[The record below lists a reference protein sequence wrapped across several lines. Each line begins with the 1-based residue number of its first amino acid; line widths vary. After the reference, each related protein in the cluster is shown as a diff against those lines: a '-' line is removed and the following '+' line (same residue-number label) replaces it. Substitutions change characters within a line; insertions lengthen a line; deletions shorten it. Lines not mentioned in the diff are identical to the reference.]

1 MIPTPVSAQ
10 ISVLIQMAVIRI
22 GESAMP
28 WMFRSCG
35 SFQVSNF
42 TILQPPTSLST
53 LIRSGATLA
62 ATLDLVS
69 HDLISLYFR
78 LRVVPHF
85 SSGIVEQAKLNA
97 SARENH
103 PTREKATRGVS
114 PCLAWSDFPRAL
126 AFRSLYYP

>member
-1 MIPTPVSAQ
+1 
-10 ISVLIQMAVIRI
+10 
-22 GESAMP
+22 MP

-35 SFQVSNF
+35 SFQESNF
-42 TILQPPTSLST
+42 TTLQPPTSLLT

-85 SSGIVEQAKLNA
+85 SSGIVEQVKLNA

-114 PCLAWSDFPRAL
+114 PCLAWSDFHV
-126 AFRSLYYP
+126 RSLFARSTIPEEKWGTSRSLLVF